1 MLVRGVPQP
10 VTDLLSSDGGV
21 VDLRVAAS
29 ARAWGRLW
37 LGLGLHLL
45 TGSTRLRL
53 VVPGVAGPTTTP
65 HALMEFSNDVLR
77 AHAQG
82 ARDLRSSYFRVGRDG
97 HGRGVDGFANDGFC
111 ARTKRGCAAG
121 TTFFAVGV
129 VGAGPGGA
137 AEVVYDPRVDA
148 GIVAVTRDRKADLT
162 DLVQRALL
170 LTTLGRAGYERAVS
184 NTAHPAS
191 NVSSG

>member
-1 MLVRGVPQP
+1 MQY
-10 VTDLLSSDGGV
+10 TAD
-21 VDLRVAAS
+21 
-29 ARAWGRLW
+29 
-37 LGLGLHLL
+37 
-45 TGSTRLRL
+45 
-53 VVPGVAGPTTTP
+53 
-65 HALMEFSNDVLR
+65 FLR
-77 AHAQG
+77 AHARG
-82 ARDLRSSYFRVGRDG
+82 AHDLRSSYFRVGRDG

-129 VGAGPGGA
+129 VGGGPGGA
-137 AEVVYDPRVDA
+137 AEVVYDPRVDV

-191 NVSSG
+191 IVSSG